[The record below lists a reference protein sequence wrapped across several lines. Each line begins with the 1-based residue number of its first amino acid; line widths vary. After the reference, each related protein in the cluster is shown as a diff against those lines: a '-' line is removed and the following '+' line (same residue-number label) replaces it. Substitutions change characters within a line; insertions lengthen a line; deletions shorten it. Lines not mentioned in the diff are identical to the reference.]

1 MAIVRRNHVGMTR
14 RAVEVLTTDAELI
27 MEHARREGLQ
37 VEPEDC
43 PKRTAWLEE
52 LAAKYKAKY
61 GRNCP

>member
-1 MAIVRRNHVGMTR
+1 MAIVRRNHAGVQR
-14 RAVEVLTTDAELI
+14 RVVEVLTTNAELT

-52 LAAKYKAKY
+52 LSAKYKAKY